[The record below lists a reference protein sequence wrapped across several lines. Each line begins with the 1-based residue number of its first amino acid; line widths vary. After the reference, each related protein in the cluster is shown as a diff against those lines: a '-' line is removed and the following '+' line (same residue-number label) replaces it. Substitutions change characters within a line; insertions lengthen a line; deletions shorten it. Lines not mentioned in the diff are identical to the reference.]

1 MNNRWQMNRIG
12 FVNFWLY
19 DNEIFDLENG
29 KVLIRGT
36 NGSGKSIT
44 TQSIVSFILDGNRS
58 PERLDTFGSSDR
70 KMEYYFLG
78 DDSEKTEGTGYI
90 FLELKK
96 RETEQYKTIGI
107 GQKAQRGKPMQ
118 FWGFILSDGRR
129 IGIDFELYKNIGSR
143 RQVLDKK
150 ELERQLGE
158 KNKFV
163 EKPREY
169 MEMINKELFG
179 FTDINYYHKLIKFLL
194 KIRTSKL
201 STGIKPANVHEIL
214 NDSLQILEGDDLN
227 IIADSLEKM
236 DEMQETNE
244 KQKEAR
250 KILKNL
256 KKEYDKYNKILLI
269 EKAGNYLKAVDEYKY
284 LDRKIK
290 NIEKEIKNFEKFEKE
305 STELKIQ
312 IEKRLE
318 IIEQESRLLRNID
331 LERNVAELS
340 NFQINLKN
348 KEKDIISTENN
359 LEECKH
365 KFNKRE
371 AEKKVELNE
380 NEKIKNEIKE
390 FYEEMTEINETISF
404 YGHFKSEEEFF
415 EKDIYSKFKTVKD
428 NIEIYRDNIHSALEV
443 LRKYK
448 ILSETLE
455 KNEEEFSYLIKE
467 KEKIQE
473 ENKNAEKLETEA
485 RDRLIEQFYVL
496 KDDNEFLKISKGE
509 LEKIEE
515 LIVKYEGFL
524 EREEIVKILE
534 KNYNLKNQELS
545 KQKIELDFEKRKT
558 EKELEKEITELEK
571 LKNRKETIPERT
583 VEKEK
588 CREELKKEE
597 IPFISFYEAVD
608 FSKDLTDEEKN
619 ILEAQLKESG
629 ILDSLIIPYSFKEK
643 AEKIIKKYSDLIL
656 SVENNFNGAENFK
669 KLIPED
675 IEAEFKETVEVFL
688 KNITEKENEN
698 SYNGLI
704 LGENGYFKNGVLKG
718 YASKNYTASFI
729 GVQTRR
735 EKLKKDILN
744 QEEKCGHIENEL
756 RNILILLEET
766 ETKLKVLN
774 SEYKNIPQFTDLN
787 TSIQLRKDS
796 EYRLEKIISEA
807 EEKEKKLLKIKNEC
821 RECDN
826 KIIQN
831 SKIFPFKRTI
841 EEYEE
846 GEGLAKEYIKILN
859 RIESAARAYELSLSK
874 IKSIENMQEKEEEF
888 IEIYRDELMKNK
900 NELEKIQNMIK
911 KLEEIINSPENIA
924 AAEKIKKLQTEQED
938 LKSQREEININ
949 MAGEKREYNLKKEQL
964 EEYMK
969 QESEKKDALEMTKEY
984 FKEELDLKFIEVHGE
999 NLDGIAENISK
1010 SKEERKNITLQEA
1023 ALSLNKTFLKYSDK
1037 FIEYMISLDDIFDS
1051 DPLYTRKRFIITMQ
1065 REGIRISLYD
1075 FEKLLDEEIERR
1087 EFAIEKEDR
1096 KLIED
1101 VLSGNIG
1108 HKLIDYINESRK
1120 WIKEMSKIMQEMDT
1134 SMKMKFSMDWKA
1146 KSKAA
1151 DSELEISELEVLLNK
1166 SNYLLSDE
1174 DLNKISQHF
1183 KSKLDYIREE
1193 IKNSE
1198 GELNYVDS
1206 IKKVL
1211 DYREW
1216 FEFKLYYQKHGE
1228 NKKELT
1234 NSAFNKFSGGE
1245 KAMSIY
1251 IPLLAAASAQYKKAK
1266 EDCPRII
1273 ALDEAFAGID
1283 DKNIDS
1289 MFELIEKLD
1298 FDYIMNSQILWGD
1311 CKSVK
1316 GLRIAELINKK
1327 ELNMIVVNRF
1337 FWDGNKRYLVI

>member
-19 DNEIFDLENG
+19 DNEVFDLENG
-29 KVLIRGT
+29 KILIRGT

-78 DDSEKTEGTGYI
+78 DNSEKTEGTGYI

-96 RETEQYKTIGI
+96 RGTEQYKTIGI

-118 FWGFILSDGRR
+118 FWGFVLSDGRR
-129 IGIDFELYKNIGSR
+129 VGRDFELYKNIGSGK
-143 RQVLDKK
+143 RQVLDKN
-150 ELERQLGE
+150 ELERNLGE

-163 EKPREY
+163 TKTKEY
-169 MEMINKELFG
+169 MEMINKEFFG
-179 FTDINYYHKLIKFLL
+179 FTDINYYQKLIKFLL

-201 STGIKPANVHEIL
+201 STDIKPANVHEIL
-214 NDSLQILEGDDLN
+214 NDSLQILEENDLR
-227 IIADSLEKM
+227 ILAESLEKM

-244 KQKEAR
+244 RQKEER
-250 KILKNL
+250 KVLKIL
-256 KKEYDKYNKILLI
+256 KKEYDRYNKILLQ
-269 EKAGNYLKAVDEYKY
+269 EKAKNYLKAKNEYEI

-290 NIEKEIKNFEKFEKE
+290 NINKELEKIEKVKKE
-305 STELKIQ
+305 NTDLKFQ

-331 LERNVAELS
+331 LEKNVAELRNAKLDLES
-340 NFQINLKN
+340 
-348 KEKDIISTENN
+348 KEKEIFLTE
-359 LEECKH
+359 EELQKH
-365 KFNKRE
+365 RHSFNKKE
-371 AEKKVELNE
+371 AEKKDELRKKE
-380 NEKIKNEIKE
+380 SIKNDIKE
-390 FYEEMTEINETISF
+390 YYFNMSDINDTINF
-404 YGHFKSEEEFF
+404 YGHFKEENEFF
-415 EKDIYSKFKTVKD
+415 EKDIYSKIEIVRN
-428 NIEIYRDNIHSALEV
+428 NIEIYKENIHSALEI

-448 ILSETLE
+448 ILSENLE
-455 KNEEEFSYLIKE
+455 RCEEEFSYIMKE
-467 KEKIQE
+467 KDKAYE
-473 ENKNAEKLETEA
+473 ENQKAEELEDRA
-485 RDRLIEQFYVL
+485 RDNLIEKFYVL
-496 KDDNEFLKISKGE
+496 KENNEFLKISKSE

-515 LIVKYEGFL
+515 LIKKYEGL
-524 EREEIVKILE
+524 SEGEEIKKILE

-545 KQKIELDFEKRKT
+545 QEKIRLNFEKEKT
-558 EKELEKEITELEK
+558 GEELKKEITELES
-571 LKNRKETIPERT
+571 LKNKKETAPERD
-583 VEKEK
+583 VEKER
-588 CREELKKEE
+588 CREELKKAE
-597 IPFISFYEAVD
+597 IPFVSFYEAVD
-608 FSKDLTDEEKN
+608 FAENLAENEKN

-629 ILDSLIIPYSFKEK
+629 ILDSLIIPKAFREK
-643 AEKIIKKYSDLIL
+643 AHEIIKKYSDLIL
-656 SVENNFNGAENFK
+656 DIKDSSNEKEKFL
-669 KLIPED
+669 KLRVED
-675 IEAEFKETVEVFL
+675 IDTELKETVEVFL
-688 KNITEKENEN
+688 KNISLKEDGN
-698 SYNGLI
+698 
-704 LGENGYFKNGVLKG
+704 LGKLVLEENGYFRNGVLKG

-735 EKLKKDILN
+735 EKLKNDILI
-744 QEEKCGHIENEL
+744 QEEKCKFIENSL
-756 RNILILLEET
+756 KNISAFLEET
-766 ETKLKVLN
+766 EIKLKVLK
-774 SEYKNIPQFTDLN
+774 SEYQNIPEFSDLN
-787 TSIQLRKDS
+787 TAIHLRKES
-796 EYRLEKIISEA
+796 EYILEKA
-807 EEKEKKLLKIKNEC
+807 AAKTDEKEKQLLEIKSEC
-821 RECDN
+821 QQCDR
-826 KIIQN
+826 KIIEN
-831 SKIFPFKRTI
+831 CKILPFKRNI
-841 EEYEE
+841 DEYEE
-846 GEGLAKEYIKILN
+846 GEQLVREYILILN
-859 RIESAARAYELSLSK
+859 KSEKAVRDYHLSISEIIKIEE
-874 IKSIENMQEKEEEF
+874 IQEKEEDLIEF
-888 IEIYRDELMKNK
+888 CHDKLRKNR
-900 NELEKIQNMIK
+900 NELEKIQNIIN
-911 KLEEIINSPENIA
+911 KLKEIINSPENIA
-924 AAEKIKKLQTEQED
+924 AAEKIKKLQNEEENLKIQKEKINMDMVREEENCKFKREQLKEYTEQE
-938 LKSQREEININ
+938 
-949 MAGEKREYNLKKEQL
+949 A
-964 EEYMK
+964 
-969 QESEKKDALEMTKEY
+969 EKKRAFSITQKYFQEEMG
-984 FKEELDLKFIEVHGE
+984 LKFVDIYGE
-999 NLDGIAENISK
+999 NLYETAESIIK
-1010 SKEERKNITLQEA
+1010 SSDEKKNITVEDA
-1023 ALSLNKTFLKYSDK
+1023 VSSLNKVYRIHSGK
-1037 FIEYMISLDDIFDS
+1037 FDEYMISMDDIFES

-1065 REGIRISLYD
+1065 REGTRISLYD
-1075 FEKLLDEEIERR
+1075 FENLLNEEIERR

-1273 ALDEAFAGID
+1273 ALDETFAGID

>member
-29 KVLIRGT
+29 KILIRGT

-118 FWGFILSDGRR
+118 FWGFVLSDGRR
-129 IGIDFELYKNIGSR
+129 IGIDFELYKNLGSK

-214 NDSLQILEGDDLN
+214 NDSLRILEEDDLK
-227 IIADSLEKM
+227 ILADSLEKM

-250 KILKNL
+250 KILRNL
-256 KKEYDKYNKILLI
+256 KKEYDRYNKIILI
-269 EKAGNYLKAVDEYKY
+269 EKAENYLNAVNEYKY
-284 LDRKIK
+284 LDRQIK
-290 NIEKEIKNFEKFEKE
+290 NIEKDIKRFEKFEKE
-305 STELKIQ
+305 NSELKVRIQ
-312 IEKRLE
+312 KRLE

-331 LERNVAELS
+331 LERNVAELR
-340 NFQINLKN
+340 NFQISLKD
-348 KEKDIISTENN
+348 KEREITSTENN

-365 KFNKRE
+365 NFNKRE
-371 AEKKVELNE
+371 AEKKIELNE

-390 FYEEMTEINETISF
+390 YYEEMTEINETISF
-404 YGHFKSEEEFF
+404 YGHFKNEEEFF

-443 LRKYK
+443 LKKYK
-448 ILSETLE
+448 ILSENLE
-455 KNEEEFSYLIKE
+455 KCEEEFSYLVKE
-467 KEKIQE
+467 KEKAQE
-473 ENKNAEKLETEA
+473 ENKNAEKIETEA
-485 RDRLIEQFYVL
+485 RDKLIEQFYFL
-496 KDDNEFLKISKGE
+496 KDNNEFLKISKSE

-515 LIVKYEGFL
+515 LVAKYEGFL
-524 EREEIVKILE
+524 EREEIIKILE
-534 KNYNLKNQELS
+534 KNYNLKNQELL
-545 KQKIELDFEKRKT
+545 KQKTELDFEKRKT

-571 LKNRKETIPERT
+571 LKNKKETTPERN

-588 CREELKKEE
+588 CREELKKEG

-608 FSKDLTDEEKN
+608 FSKELTEDEKN

-643 AEKIIKKYSDLIL
+643 AEKIIERYSDLIL
-656 SVENNFNGAENFK
+656 NTENNFNREENFK
-669 KLIPED
+669 KLVPED
-675 IEAEFKETVEVFL
+675 IEAGFKEVVEVFL
-688 KNITEKENEN
+688 KNILEKENESLQN
-698 SYNGLI
+698 RLI

-744 QEEKCGHIENEL
+744 QEEKCGYIENEL
-756 RNILILLEET
+756 RNILIFLEEI
-766 ETKLKVLN
+766 EIKLKVLK

-796 EYRLEKIISEA
+796 EYRLEKIISET
-807 EEKEKKLLKIKNEC
+807 EEKEKKLLEIKYEC
-821 RECDN
+821 QECDN
-826 KIIQN
+826 KIMQN
-831 SKIFPFKRTI
+831 SKIFPFKRNV
-841 EEYEE
+841 EEYEN
-846 GEGLAKEYIKILN
+846 GEQLAKEYIKILN
-859 RIESAARAYELSLSK
+859 GIESAVKNYELSVSK
-874 IKSIENMQEKEEEF
+874 IRSIENMQEKEKEF
-888 IEIYRDELMKNK
+888 IEIYFEELAKNK
-900 NELEKIQNMIK
+900 SELEKIQNMIK
-911 KLEEIINSPENIA
+911 KLKEIINSPENIA
-924 AAEKIKKLQTEQED
+924 AAEKIKNLQTEQEN
-938 LKSQREEININ
+938 LKSQREKINID
-949 MAGEKREYNLKKEQL
+949 MAGKRAEYNLKKEQF
-964 EEYMK
+964 EKYME
-969 QESEKKDALEMTKEY
+969 QESEKKHASEVTKEY
-984 FKEELDLKFIEVHGE
+984 LKEELNLKYIEVYGE
-999 NLDGIAENISK
+999 NLDETVENILK
-1010 SKEERKNITLQEA
+1010 GREEKKNITLQEA

-1037 FIEYMISLDDIFDS
+1037 FIEYKISLDDIFES

-1065 REGIRISLYD
+1065 REGTRISLYD
-1075 FEKLLDEEIERR
+1075 FENLLNEEIERR

-1108 HKLIDYINESRK
+1108 HKLSDYINESRK
-1120 WIKEMSKIMQEMDT
+1120 WIKEMSKIMQEMET

-1146 KSKAA
+1146 KGKTA

-1193 IKNSE
+1193 IKNSD
-1198 GELNYVDS
+1198 GELNYIDS

-1283 DKNIDS
+1283 NKNIDS

-1311 CKSVK
+1311 CSSVK
-1316 GLRIAELINKK
+1316 GLRIAELINKR

-1337 FWDGNKRYLVI
+1337 FWDGKERHLVI